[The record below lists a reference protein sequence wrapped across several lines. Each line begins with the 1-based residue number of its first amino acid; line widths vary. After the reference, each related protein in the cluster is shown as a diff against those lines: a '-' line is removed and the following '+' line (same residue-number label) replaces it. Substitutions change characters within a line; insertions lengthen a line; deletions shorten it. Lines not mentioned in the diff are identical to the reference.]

1 MFTLFRNSV
10 SLDIIRAPLADVSSA
25 LALVAL
31 PIDRF
36 TLAKR
41 RWRGKAAD
49 GHEFGFDL
57 ERPLR
62 HGDAFFATESHV
74 YRIEQAPEP
83 LLKIA
88 LGTAPQSAAAAW
100 QIGNMHFPVQ
110 VAVDHLLVEDD
121 PILRQVLEREAIAF
135 EPVTGIFQP
144 LGGAAGHRH

>member
-1 MFTLFRNSV
+1 MFTLFRNSA
-10 SLDIIRAPLADVSSA
+10 SLDIIRAPLVEVPAA
-25 LALVAL
+25 LALIPLA
-31 PIDRF
+31 IDRF

-49 GHEFGFDL
+49 GREFGFDL

-62 HGDAFFATESHV
+62 HSDAFFATETNI
-74 YRIEQAPEP
+74 YRIDQAPEP

-88 LGTAPQSAAAAW
+88 LGTAAHSAAAAW

-110 VAVDHLLVEDD
+110 TAADHLLVEDD

>member
-1 MFTLFRNSV
+1 MFTLFRNSA
-10 SLDIIRAPLADVSSA
+10 SLEIIRAPLADVSSA
-25 LALVAL
+25 LAVVAL

-49 GHEFGFDL
+49 GREFGFDL

-62 HGDAFFATESHV
+62 HGDAFFANETHV
-74 YRIEQAPEP
+74 YRIEQAQEA
-83 LLKIA
+83 LLKIP
-88 LGTAPQSAAAAW
+88 LGTPTQSAAAAW

-110 VAVDHLLVEDD
+110 VTADHLLAEDD
-121 PILRQVLEREAIAF
+121 PILRQVLEREGFAY

-144 LGGAAGHRH
+144 LGGGAGHRH